1 MNPGSGRLMGA
12 YDVAAHGQR
21 FLIGELV
28 EDCRSPLAVILKAGA
43 EQAVVQSPETR
54 NDRRFLL

>member
-1 MNPGSGRLMGA
+1 M
-12 YDVAAHGQR
+12 AAHGQR